1 MKRSTAL
8 TMFLSGVLLY
18 SAAVYIGGYLAA
30 IAIPHAYFE
39 LFGANKTLALVVEE
53 AVVYALPIFLLA
65 AAWGY
70 ASIRPLKGSH
80 RKATLWCLAGVVA
93 GWLGWIVHS
102 LAHFTNNPQPNQFSL
117 GTLAL
122 LLIIPPVWGVLN
134 VAAAPSGVVFGGW
147 LAGRSNPAFK
157 RTPDGAA

>member
-1 MKRSTAL
+1 MKRSTAV

-30 IAIPHAYFE
+30 IAIPQAYFDS
-39 LFGANKTLALVVEE
+39 LGIYKTLALIIEE
-53 AVVYALPIFLLA
+53 ALFYALPIFLLA

-70 ASIRPLKGSH
+70 VTIRPLKIGY

-93 GWLGWIVHS
+93 GWLGWM
-102 LAHFTNNPQPNQFSL
+102 AHALILFATDPEPNNFSL
-117 GTLAL
+117 EKLTLL
-122 LLIIPPVWGVLN
+122 MIIPPVWGVLN
-134 VAAAPSGVVFGGW
+134 IAAAPSGVAFGGW
-147 LAGRSNPAFK
+147 LVVRSNPVLR